1 MSRAVIK
8 LGGSVLVDDKLR
20 AQLLAQ
26 IAELKRTGNA
36 LVIVHGGGKQIAA
49 LLKQLNIESRFH
61 DGLRVTDAAARDA
74 VQMMLAGKIG
84 KDLVAEFA
92 QNGLPAVSLTGGDGL
107 SFLAEKALAED
118 GTDLGFVGRI
128 THTSDRLITAL
139 LNAEMLPVVACVA
152 LGSADFAYYN
162 INGDQMAAAV
172 AGGCHAET
180 LVFVTDVG
188 GVLDG
193 AGQPIAEL
201 QRAQINEL
209 LVSGVASGGMR
220 PKLRACLEA
229 LDAGVKRI
237 LIVGAAT
244 ENVLPRAFAD
254 EANLGTC
261 IREIREYLF
270 VCGTLRSAFAPD
282 QVKPLLE
289 RMKLVSGATVRG
301 RLYDL
306 GEYPGAVLA
315 ESGGAIVGELLELP
329 ADETLLQALD
339 HYEGIAANAPS
350 NGLFV
355 RTRCHAALPDGRS
368 VEAWIYVYNQP
379 LDAARLIVS
388 GDYAEVAARPLQ
400 SEISN

>member
-26 IAELKRTGNA
+26 IAELKRAGHA

-49 LLKQLNIESRFH
+49 LLKQLQIESRFH

-92 QNGLPAVSLTGGDGL
+92 QHDLTAVSLTGGDGL

-118 GTDLGFVGRI
+118 GTDLGFVGQVTR
-128 THTSDRLITAL
+128 TDDRLITAL
-139 LNAEMLPVVACVA
+139 VNADMLPVVACVA
-152 LGSADFAYYN
+152 LGAEDFAYYN

-172 AGGCHAET
+172 AGSCQAET

-188 GVLDG
+188 GVSDG
-193 AGQPIAEL
+193 EGQPLAEL
-201 QRAQINEL
+201 KRERVIEL
-209 LVSGVASGGMR
+209 LETGVASGGMR

-244 ENVLPRAFAD
+244 ENVLP
-254 EANLGTC
+254 
-261 IREIREYLF
+261 
-270 VCGTLRSAFAPD
+270 
-282 QVKPLLE
+282 
-289 RMKLVSGATVRG
+289 
-301 RLYDL
+301 
-306 GEYPGAVLA
+306 
-315 ESGGAIVGELLELP
+315 
-329 ADETLLQALD
+329 QALAG
-339 HYEGIAANAPS
+339 EIGP
-350 NGLFV
+350 G
-355 RTRCHAALPDGRS
+355 TR
-368 VEAWIYVYNQP
+368 
-379 LDAARLIVS
+379 
-388 GDYAEVAARPLQ
+388 
-400 SEISN
+400 IS